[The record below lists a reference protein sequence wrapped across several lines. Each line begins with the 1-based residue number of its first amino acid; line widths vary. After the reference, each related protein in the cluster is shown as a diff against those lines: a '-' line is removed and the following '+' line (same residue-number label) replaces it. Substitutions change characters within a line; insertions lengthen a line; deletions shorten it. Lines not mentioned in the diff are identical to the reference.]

1 MNEKKESYEGT
12 IDYSY
17 KKKELVKINIGIL
30 AFFFGPILVIYL
42 LIIFFGKDVMLLGII
57 LIITTI
63 IIPYLLILIS
73 ANFYLKAY
81 IRNFYYN
88 FSKENIVINHG
99 VFTKTRAT
107 IPYSRIQNINIVNGV
122 FDRMFDLFTVKIET
136 AGSSAAAQ
144 AAQGG
149 GVVKPE
155 GFIPG
160 LKEPQNIEKKINEMI
175 TRYAG
180 IPSGLED
187 KIFKPEELAFDNFI
201 SYILSKM
208 RGGEKLETKIK
219 ELREKENLSPGQ
231 LAEKVGVPVQTINYL
246 EEGRYNPSLLLAYK
260 IAEVLNCEIED
271 LFKMR

>member
-1 MNEKKESYEGT
+1 MNEKKASYEGT

-17 KKKELVKINIGIL
+17 KKKELLKINIGIL

-42 LIIFFGKDVMLLGII
+42 LILIFAGEFALLVII
-57 LIITTI
+57 LILTTI
-63 IIPYLLILIS
+63 IIPYLIIVIS

-81 IRNFYYN
+81 IKNFYYT

-107 IPYSRIQNINIVNGV
+107 IPYSRIQNVNIVNGV

-149 GVVKPE
+149 GIVKPE

-160 LKEPQNIEKKINEMI
+160 LKEPQNIEKKMNEMI
-175 TRYAG
+175 TEYAG

-260 IAEVLNCEIED
+260 IAEVLNCEIEE

>member
-17 KKKELVKINIGIL
+17 KKKELVKINIGIW
-30 AFFFGPILVIYL
+30 AFLFGPILVIYL
-42 LIIFFGKDVMLLGII
+42 LILIFAGKFTILVII
-57 LIITTI
+57 LILTTV
-63 IIPYLLILIS
+63 IIPYLMIVIS
-73 ANFYLKAY
+73 ANSYLKAY
-81 IRNFYYN
+81 IRNFYYT

-122 FDRMFDLFTVKIET
+122 FDRMYDLFTVKIET

-144 AAQGG
+144 SAQGG

-160 LKEPQNIEKKINEMI
+160 LKEPRNIENKINEMI
-175 TRYAG
+175 TKYAG

-219 ELREKENLSPGQ
+219 ELREKENLSPGK